1 MGSRLQHY
9 LLGKDQGLG
18 FIQELNFLYK
28 DFFVSLTKQFL
39 DTEPKTLRSQQ
50 LAYVDP
56 SGE

>member
-9 LLGKDQGLG
+9 LLGKHQGLV

-28 DFFVSLTKQFL
+28 DFFVILTKQFL

-56 SGE
+56 SGQ